1 MAVNEAKTEL
11 IFTQKGSN
19 PIKITGKMKQA
30 LINFKNKLRNKLKTS
45 PKEVVKAANKE
56 EYETNVRVKE
66 LRKEIRKI
74 EKKHKL
80 TKEDEL
86 LIEQKEQEIAKL
98 KERLKDLKFTKMS
111 LPSRKIWF
119 PFTSV
124 EEMQKLKDFEKDF
137 NKEVLSQNDEEEK
150 PTIQRVE
157 ATQDKPEPAQK
168 DPKGENPPHANPEP
182 TEDEVQPVP
191 KPEEEHEKPKEEE
204 KHEKNDN
211 KLEPIREETREEKPT
226 LNKATVTPVYK
237 NLNDLKNFETYEEYL
252 KAFLSQSKTKHEDM
266 FVQILD
272 GNLPEGLLKR
282 DEFNM
287 RKENDALKEKIAQT
301 EKENNELKD
310 ANKELAKENEKNEKK
325 VKELNRLNDDLMTQ
339 NSQQQEQITDLE
351 EEKDKLETEKQEKET
366 AIKSKDETINEL
378 NSQKETAQKENEA
391 LKKSS
396 QDAQK
401 SYEETIEKQNQEIE
415 KLKKENEK
423 ILAEL
428 NGLTNGVKNLM
439 AAINGAQQNNNPQT
453 IEEPQAPTPT
463 PVDETI
469 NEEPKPAFEEEVK
482 PIENEKP
489 KRTVRPS
496 ATLKTENMLYNELS
510 SNLQTILE
518 NGGFTDEE
526 KNHLDNEIDIDD
538 IKSQME
544 YVKAL
549 AEKKSS
555 ENPDDLTHELENF
568 GRTR

>member
-1 MAVNEAKTEL
+1 MAVNEANTEL

-119 PFTSV
+119 PFASV

-168 DPKGENPPHANPEP
+168 DPKGENPPHANPQP
-182 TEDEVQPVP
+182 T
-191 KPEEEHEKPKEEE
+191 EEEHEKPKEEE

-211 KLEPIREETREEKPT
+211 KPEPIIEETHEEKQKP
-226 LNKATVTPVYK
+226 NQATVTPVYK

-282 DEFNM
+282 EEFNM
-287 RKENDALKEKIAQT
+287 RKENEALKEKIAQT

-310 ANKELAKENEKNEKK
+310 ANKELAKENEQNEKK
-325 VKELNRLNDDLMTQ
+325 IQELNRLNDDLMTQ
-339 NSQQQEQITDLE
+339 NSQQQGQITDLE

-378 NSQKETAQKENEA
+378 NSQKETVQKENEA

-415 KLKKENEK
+415 NLKKEMSNLQAQ
-423 ILAEL
+423 ISNYA
-428 NGLTNGVKNLM
+428 NAWKN
-439 AAINGAQQNNNPQT
+439 AAAAFNGAQQNNNPQT
-453 IEEPQAPTPT
+453 IDEPQAPTPT

>member
-1 MAVNEAKTEL
+1 MAVNEANTEL

-86 LIEQKEQEIAKL
+86 LIEQKEQEIASL
-98 KERLKDLKFTKMS
+98 KERLKGLKFTKMS

-137 NKEVLSQNDEEEK
+137 NKEVLSQNNEEEK

-157 ATQDKPEPAQK
+157 AIQDKPEPAQK
-168 DPKGENPPHANPEP
+168 DPKGENPPHANPQP
-182 TEDEVQPVP
+182 T
-191 KPEEEHEKPKEEE
+191 EEEHEKPKEEE

-211 KLEPIREETREEKPT
+211 KPEPIIEETHEEKQKP
-226 LNKATVTPVYK
+226 NQATVTPVYK

-282 DEFNM
+282 EEFNM
-287 RKENDALKEKIAQT
+287 RKENEALKEKIAQT

-310 ANKELAKENEKNEKK
+310 ANKELAKENEQNEKK
-325 VKELNRLNDDLMTQ
+325 IQELNRLNDDLMTQ

-351 EEKDKLETEKQEKET
+351 KEKDKLETEKKEKEA
-366 AIKSKDETINEL
+366 AINSKDETINEL
-378 NSQKETAQKENEA
+378 SSQKESAQKENEA

-415 KLKKENEK
+415 NLKKEMSNLQAQ
-423 ILAEL
+423 ISNYA
-428 NGLTNGVKNLM
+428 NAWKN
-439 AAINGAQQNNNPQT
+439 AAAAFNGAQQNNNPQT
-453 IEEPQAPTPT
+453 IDEPQAPTPT

>member
-1 MAVNEAKTEL
+1 MAVNEANTEL

-168 DPKGENPPHANPEP
+168 DPKGENPPHANPQP
-182 TEDEVQPVP
+182 T
-191 KPEEEHEKPKEEE
+191 EEEHEKPKEEE

-211 KLEPIREETREEKPT
+211 KPEPIIEETHEEKQKP
-226 LNKATVTPVYK
+226 NQATVTPVYK

-252 KAFLSQSKTKHEDM
+252 KAFLSQSKTKREDM

-287 RKENDALKEKIAQT
+287 RKENEALKEKIAQT

-310 ANKELAKENEKNEKK
+310 ANKELAKENEQNEKK
-325 VKELNRLNDDLMTQ
+325 IQELNRLNDDLMTQ

-351 EEKDKLETEKQEKET
+351 KEKDKLETEKKEKEA
-366 AIKSKDETINEL
+366 AINSKDETINEL
-378 NSQKETAQKENEA
+378 SSQKETVQKENEA

-453 IEEPQAPTPT
+453 IEEPQAEEPQAPTPT

-469 NEEPKPAFEEEVK
+469 NEEITEDKVK

>member
-1 MAVNEAKTEL
+1 MAVNEANTEL

-86 LIEQKEQEIAKL
+86 LIEQKEQEIASL
-98 KERLKDLKFTKMS
+98 KERLKGLKFTKMS

-137 NKEVLSQNDEEEK
+137 NKEVLSQNNEEEK

-157 ATQDKPEPAQK
+157 AIQDKPEPAQK
-168 DPKGENPPHANPEP
+168 DPKGENPPHANPQP
-182 TEDEVQPVP
+182 T
-191 KPEEEHEKPKEEE
+191 EEEHEKPKEEE

-211 KLEPIREETREEKPT
+211 KPEPIIEETHEEKQKP
-226 LNKATVTPVYK
+226 NQATVTPVYK

-282 DEFNM
+282 EEFNM
-287 RKENDALKEKIAQT
+287 RKENEALKEKIAQT

-310 ANKELAKENEKNEKK
+310 ANKELAKENEQNEKK
-325 VKELNRLNDDLMTQ
+325 IQELNRLNDDLMTQ

-351 EEKDKLETEKQEKET
+351 KEKDKLETEKKEKEA
-366 AIKSKDETINEL
+366 AINSKDETINEL
-378 NSQKETAQKENEA
+378 SSQKESAQKENEA

-415 KLKKENEK
+415 NLKKEMSNLQAQ
-423 ILAEL
+423 ISNYA
-428 NGLTNGVKNLM
+428 NAWKN
-439 AAINGAQQNNNPQT
+439 AAAAFNGAQQNNNPQT
-453 IEEPQAPTPT
+453 IEEPQAEEPQAPTPT

-469 NEEPKPAFEEEVK
+469 NEEPKPAFEEEGK

>member
-1 MAVNEAKTEL
+1 MAVNEANTEL

-98 KERLKDLKFTKMS
+98 KERLKGLKFTKLS

-124 EEMQKLKDFEKDF
+124 KEMEKLKDFEKDF

-168 DPKGENPPHANPEP
+168 DPKGENPPYANPQP
-182 TEDEVQPVP
+182 T
-191 KPEEEHEKPKEEE
+191 EEEHEKPKEEE

-211 KLEPIREETREEKPT
+211 KPEPIIEETHEEKQKP
-226 LNKATVTPVYK
+226 NQATVTPVYK

-282 DEFNM
+282 EEFNM
-287 RKENDALKEKIAQT
+287 RKENEALKEKIAQT

-310 ANKELAKENEKNEKK
+310 ANKELAKENEQNEKK
-325 VKELNRLNDDLMTQ
+325 IQELNRLNDDLMTQ

-351 EEKDKLETEKQEKET
+351 EEKDKLETEKKEKET

-378 NSQKETAQKENEA
+378 NSQKETVQKENEA

-415 KLKKENEK
+415 NLKKEMSNLQAQ
-423 ILAEL
+423 ISNYA
-428 NGLTNGVKNLM
+428 NAWKN
-439 AAINGAQQNNNPQT
+439 AAAAFNGAQQNNNPQT
-453 IEEPQAPTPT
+453 IEEPQAEEPQAPTPT